1 MMKLVKTSVFF
12 CVLLVLILSCPGQAM
27 PISTG
32 TVDIVATGTGASDII
47 TLWGGGQDGVD
58 MYAGVYML
66 EKTGGTGEGK
76 IWSNGPIG
84 GICTDL
90 SELAPETTLTYD
102 VITLEDGPVPTS
114 FLGGPMGAVKA
125 DYIRELWG
133 RFYDPSWVGSGTFS
147 SQQNELAGA
156 FGAAVWEIVYE
167 DLPACPHGWDVTVD
181 GSVCERG
188 FRSEYGDADTANS
201 WLHTLDGTGPK
212 ADLRVFASNGGQD
225 FIVQVPEP
233 ATVALLGLGGVL
245 SLLRRKRSTK

>member
-1 MMKLVKTSVFF
+1 MMTLVKKSAIF
-12 CVLLVLILSCPGQAM
+12 CAVLVLILSCPGQAM
-27 PISTG
+27 PLG

-47 TLWGGGQDGVD
+47 TVWGGGQDGVD

-66 EKTGGTGEGK
+66 EKTDGTGEGN

-102 VITLEDGPVPTS
+102 VITLEDGPVPTC

-156 FGAAVWEIVYE
+156 FAAAVWEIVYE
-167 DLPACPHGWDVTVD
+167 DIPTCSQGWDVTVD
-181 GSVCERG
+181 GTVCNLG
-188 FRSEYGDADTANS
+188 FRSEYADADTANS
-201 WLHTLDGTGPK
+201 WLNALDGTGPK

-245 SLLRRKRSTK
+245 SLLRRKRSNK